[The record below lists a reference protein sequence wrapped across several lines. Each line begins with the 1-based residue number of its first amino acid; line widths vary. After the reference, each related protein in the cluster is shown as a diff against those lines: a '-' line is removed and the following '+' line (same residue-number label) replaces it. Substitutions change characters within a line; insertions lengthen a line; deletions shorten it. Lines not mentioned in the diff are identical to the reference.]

1 MDAPNRSEID
11 DRRKKKEQRR
21 REVKQQRKQ
30 RLNEKSNQKSIQ
42 KGEGGIKD
50 VSDQKVKE
58 QKILKQREAANVE
71 SLSAETMAKLS
82 FTEKLLLV
90 KDLTRQIISYPAF
103 SYNKLKELLTL
114 CSDTSID
121 VVLKAV
127 QSLC

>member
-1 MDAPNRSEID
+1 
-11 DRRKKKEQRR
+11 
-21 REVKQQRKQ
+21 
-30 RLNEKSNQKSIQ
+30 
-42 KGEGGIKD
+42 
-50 VSDQKVKE
+50 
-58 QKILKQREAANVE
+58 
-71 SLSAETMAKLS
+71 MAKLS

>member
-1 MDAPNRSEID
+1 
-11 DRRKKKEQRR
+11 
-21 REVKQQRKQ
+21 
-30 RLNEKSNQKSIQ
+30 
-42 KGEGGIKD
+42 
-50 VSDQKVKE
+50 
-58 QKILKQREAANVE
+58 
-71 SLSAETMAKLS
+71 MAKLS

-127 QSLC
+127 QSLCEVYCDILPDYRIRTHNQDEEPSNVKLSKDVVKMRSHE